1 MGEAGSQGQPKGPS
15 PTDPEHPEHHTVRER
30 IHELEE
36 AAIEAEFETGRH
48 EDTVEEARRHVVW
61 RFARISLGVVVT
73 GFGVLLLALPGPGL
87 VVVAIGLGVL
97 AQDVPFARR
106 LLDSVQDRI
115 PRDDDGNLPAGAKV
129 MLAGSIAFAIVA
141 SAASVWW
148 SLFR

>member
-1 MGEAGSQGQPKGPS
+1 MGSAEAEP
-15 PTDPEHPEHHTVRER
+15 PEHHTVRER

-48 EDTVEEARRHVVW
+48 EETIEEARRHVVW
-61 RFARISLGVVVT
+61 RFARISVGVVVT
-73 GFGVLLLALPGPGL
+73 GFGILLLALPGPGL
-87 VVVAIGLGVL
+87 VVVAVGLGIL

-106 LLDSVQDRI
+106 ILDSVQERI

-129 MLAGSIAFAIVA
+129 MLVGSIAFAVAA

-148 SLFR
+148 SLLR